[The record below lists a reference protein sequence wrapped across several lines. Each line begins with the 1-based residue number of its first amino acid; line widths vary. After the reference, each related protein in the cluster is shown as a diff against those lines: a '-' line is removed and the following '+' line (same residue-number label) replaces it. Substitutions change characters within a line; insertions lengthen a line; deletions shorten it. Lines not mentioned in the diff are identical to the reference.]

1 LVKCKWFFEIKRD
14 GKFRA
19 RLVACGYS
27 QISGVDFH
35 QVFSPVVNDVTFR
48 IMLIAKMIMKLDSY
62 QFDVETAFLL
72 GELDEEIYMECPPGM
87 GALADE
93 CLRLLKCIYGLVQ
106 AARQFYKYWAS
117 IMVKLGFRISAADP
131 CLFSRGMA
139 QTIIII
145 CLHVDDGFACG
156 KLQELLKFFK
166 EVKELLKLT
175 TEESMGDYLSC
186 EVKFNEDKTRAWLGQ
201 PHMIKKIEKVFGEK
215 VSRLREYQTPGT
227 PGFGVVRPKDDS
239 ERISSEMQS
248 EYMSGVGMLLYL
260 VKYSR
265 PDIANAVRELTKC
278 MDGATPAA
286 YKEMLR
292 LIKFVQCTKTWGLK
306 IMPKSP
312 DGTMK
317 WNLVSCSDCHWE
329 GYKDNRRSINYLLI
343 LLWGVPIFWSSK
355 QQDTMVLL

>member
-1 LVKCKWFFEIKRD
+1 VLR
-14 GKFRA
+14 
-19 RLVACGYS
+19 
-27 QISGVDFH
+27 
-35 QVFSPVVNDVTFR
+35 PVVNDVTFC

-72 GELDEEIYMECPPGM
+72 GELDEEIYMECPPGL
-87 GALADE
+87 GALPDE
-93 CLRLLKCIYGLVQ
+93 CLRLWKCIYGLVQ

-131 CLFSRGMA
+131 CLFSHGTA

-145 CLHVDDGFACG
+145 CLHVDDGLACG

-166 EVKELLKLT
+166 ELKALLKLT
-175 TEESMGDYLSC
+175 MEESMGDYLSC

-201 PHMIKKIEKVFGEK
+201 PHMIKKIETAFGEK
-215 VSRLREYQTPGT
+215 VSRLREYLTPGT

-248 EYMSGVGMLLYL
+248 EYMSGFGMFLYL

-278 MDGATPAA
+278 MDGATMAA

-292 LIKFVQCTKTWGLK
+292 LIKFVLSTKTWGLK

-312 DGTMK
+312 DGTVK
-317 WNLVSCSDCHWE
+317 WNLVSFSDSDWS
-329 GYKDNRRSINYLLI
+329 GNKDNRRSINSFIIFLC
-343 LLWGVPIFWSSK
+343 GVPIVWQSK
-355 QQDTMVLL
+355 QQNTIALSSGEAVFVASKGDTV